1 MAEGRAKETAM
12 AERAKLV
19 AAHEEVRKEGAVQ
32 KALADGW
39 SRDLKVGGFFLDDF
53 NQGVIVN

>member
-39 SRDLKVGGFFLDDF
+39 SRDLKVGGFCLD
-53 NQGVIVN
+53 GSSKEL

>member
-39 SRDLKVGGFFLDDF
+39 SRDLKVGALGGFFLDGSC
-53 NQGVIVN
+53 QE